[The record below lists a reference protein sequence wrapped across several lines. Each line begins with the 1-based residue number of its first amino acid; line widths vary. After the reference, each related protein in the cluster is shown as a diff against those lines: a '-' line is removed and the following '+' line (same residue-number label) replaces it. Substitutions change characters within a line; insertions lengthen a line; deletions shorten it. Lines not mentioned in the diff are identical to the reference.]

1 MRHGLEKRGAQLQ
14 TLSRAL
20 AAVGPQQ
27 TLDRGYA
34 IVSRQR
40 DGKVLRDA
48 SQVEPTERIEAR
60 LARGRLEGTVTGR
73 RTS

>member
-1 MRHGLEKRGAQLQ
+1 MRHRLEKCRTQLQ
-14 TLSRAL
+14 SLQRAL

-34 IVSRQR
+34 IVSRRR

-48 SQVEPTERIEAR
+48 AQVEPGERIEAR
-60 LARGRLEGTVTGR
+60 LAQGTVEGTVTAR
-73 RTS
+73 RPS